1 MQKLALKRRKVTL
14 KDTWPYHLLIL
25 PGLLVVLIYTIIPF
39 LGNVIAFQDFKPIMG
54 FQRSEWVGLENFR
67 YMFSLKDTAKIFR
80 NSLFIASMKLL
91 LSLIA
96 SIFFA
101 IVLHEAMG
109 QKVKKCVQTI
119 CFLPHFLSWVIL
131 ATIFKNIFDDTGLVN
146 TVLVKLGL
154 ASQSVNFL
162 GSNRWFPALLI
173 GTDVWKEFGYG
184 SIIFIAALSGI
195 NPELYEA
202 ADIDGASRLAK
213 IWHITLPGILVTIVL
228 VATLNL
234 SNILNAGF
242 DQVYNMYSPV
252 VYESGDIIDTYV
264 YRMSFI
270 NAQYSMATA
279 VGLLKSA
286 VSFILITVS
295 YFAADRVAG
304 YRLF

>member
-1 MQKLALKRRKVTL
+1 M
-14 KDTWPYHLLIL
+14 
-25 PGLLVVLIYTIIPF
+25 
-39 LGNVIAFQDFKPIMG
+39 
-54 FQRSEWVGLENFR
+54 
-67 YMFSLKDTAKIFR
+67 
-80 NSLFIASMKLL
+80 
-91 LSLIA
+91 
-96 SIFFA
+96 
-101 IVLHEAMG
+101 
-109 QKVKKCVQTI
+109 
-119 CFLPHFLSWVIL
+119 
-131 ATIFKNIFDDTGLVN
+131 
-146 TVLVKLGL
+146 
-154 ASQSVNFL
+154 
-162 GSNRWFPALLI
+162 
-173 GTDVWKEFGYG
+173 
-184 SIIFIAALSGI
+184 
-195 NPELYEA
+195 
-202 ADIDGASRLAK
+202 
-213 IWHITLPGILVTIVL
+213 TIVL